1 MGKYLISG
9 LISGTIAG
17 LLLLSAFSYV
27 QLSTDIELMDLL
39 LNLDFISTEEP
50 NIVVQILLHMLVSIV
65 IATILKWFYVNQS
78 RLYMP
83 VMVVIWIIITVL
95 YFILSNSAEE
105 PMELQSYIGWTLWS
119 IFHIGYLE
127 LVHVCNKLNI

>member
-1 MGKYLISG
+1 MGKILLSG

-17 LLLLSAFSYV
+17 LLLLGGFLYV

-39 LNLDFISTEEP
+39 LNLDFISNDEP
-50 NIVVQILLHMLVSIV
+50 NIVIQVLLHLLVSVV
-65 IATILKWFYVNQS
+65 IATILKWFYVKQS
-78 RLYMP
+78 KLYIPLMVIIWVVVT
-83 VMVVIWIIITVL
+83 VM

-105 PMELQSYIGWTLWS
+105 PMKLQSYIGWTLWA

-127 LVHVCNKLNI
+127 VLHVCYKFRI

>member
-1 MGKYLISG
+1 MGKILLSG

-17 LLLLSAFSYV
+17 LLLLGGFLYV

-39 LNLDFISTEEP
+39 LNLDFISNDEP
-50 NIVVQILLHMLVSIV
+50 NIVIQVLLHLLVSVV
-65 IATILKWFYVNQS
+65 IATILKWFYVKQS
-78 RLYMP
+78 KLYIP
-83 VMVVIWIIITVL
+83 LMVIIWIVVTVM

-105 PMELQSYIGWTLWS
+105 PMKLQSYIGWTLWA

-127 LVHVCNKLNI
+127 VLHVCYKFRI